1 MTDARPDP
9 DALLAQV
16 KAQEEAAQRG
26 RLRIY
31 FGASAGVGKTYAMLT
46 AARALRGEGKDVVVG
61 LLETHGRKETEAL
74 LQGLEVLPRAQ
85 IAFQDRTLPEFDLDG
100 ALARHPALILV
111 DELAHTNV
119 PGARH
124 PKRWQDIDELLAAGI
139 DVYTTLN
146 VQHIESLNDVV
157 GGITGIRVWE
167 TVPDFFFDKAD
178 EVVMVDVS
186 ADDLLARLAAGKV
199 YLPEHI
205 ERAAKNFFRKGNL
218 MALRELALRRTADRV
233 EDDVQAYRS
242 DKSIERVWKTE
253 DSLLCC
259 IGPGPGRRGRRAQR
273 RPAGGTTRR
282 RLDGRLCRDADA
294 AAAAGAG
301 TRADTADRQAGT
313 GIRRA
318 DVRALRRRCGR
329 GDRRIRAHAQLLQA
343 GRRTQ
348 AWRDELALGAR
359 HRAQNRRNGAGHRP
373 DRGRAQYRAAGRR
386 SRTGTSTTS
395 PIRGAVPSDCAIC
408 GPRSRAL

>member
-1 MTDARPDP
+1 MTDVRPDP

-16 KAQEEAAQRG
+16 TAQAEAARRG

-46 AARALRGEGKDVVVG
+46 AARALRGEGKDVIVG

-139 DVYTTLN
+139 DVYSTLN

-157 GGITGIRVWE
+157 GGITGIKVWE

-186 ADDLLARLAAGKV
+186 ADDLLGRLAAGKV
-199 YLPEHI
+199 YSARANRTGRQELLPQGQPDGAART
-205 ERAAKNFFRKGNL
+205 RAAQDGGPRGGGRPGL
-218 MALRELALRRTADRV
+218 PLRQVDRARMEDRRFPVVLHRAR
-233 EDDVQAYRS
+233 
-242 DKSIERVWKTE
+242 
-253 DSLLCC
+253 
-259 IGPGPGRRGRRAQR
+259 PGRRGRGAQR
-273 RPAGGTTRR
+273 RPVGITTRR
-282 RLDGRLCRDADA
+282 GLDRRLCRDADVATA
-294 AAAAGAG
+294 ANAG

-313 GIRRA
+313 GVRRP
-318 DVRALRRRCGR
+318 DVRALRWRCGG
-329 GDRRIRAHAQLLQA
+329 GDHRVRAHAQLLQA

-348 AWRDELALGAR
+348 ARRGELALGAR
-359 HRAQNRRNGAGHRP
+359 HRAPDRRAGTGHRP
-373 DRGRAQYRAAGRR
+373 DRGRAQYRAAGGDA
-386 SRTGTSTTS
+386 TE
-395 PIRGAVPSDCAIC
+395 PK
-408 GPRSRAL
+408 PR

>member
-1 MTDARPDP
+1 MPAPTPMQ
-9 DALLAQV
+9 LLAQV

-46 AARALRGEGKDVVVG
+46 AARALRSEGKDVVVG

-100 ALARHPALILV
+100 ALARRPALILV

-139 DVYTTLN
+139 DVFSTLN

-157 GGITGIRVWE
+157 GGITGIKVWE

-186 ADDLLARLAAGKV
+186 ADDLLARLAGGKGV
-199 YLPEHI
+199 PARADRTGRQELLPQGQPDGAART
-205 ERAAKNFFRKGNL
+205 RAAQDGGPRGGGRPGL
-218 MALRELALRRTADRV
+218 PLRQGDRARMEDRGFPVVLHRARDRAARTWCAAPPGWRRSSASTGRP
-233 EDDVQAYRS
+233 S
-242 DKSIERVWKTE
+242 TS
-253 DSLLCC
+253 
-259 IGPGPGRRGRRAQR
+259 RRGRCSGCRRRSASGYCGPSSSRRNSAR
-273 RPAGGTTRR
+273 RPPYFP
-282 RLDGRLCRDADA
+282 A
-294 AAAAGAG
+294 AM
-301 TRADTADRQAGT
+301 
-313 GIRRA
+313 
-318 DVRALRRRCGR
+318 
-329 GDRRIRAHAQLLQA
+329 
-343 GRRTQ
+343 
-348 AWRDELALGAR
+348 
-359 HRAQNRRNGAGHRP
+359 P
-373 DRGRAQYRAAGRR
+373 PRR
-386 SRTGTSTTS
+386 SSSLPARTT
-395 PIRGAVPSDCAIC
+395 VPSWSSDA
-408 GPRSRAL
+408 SAA